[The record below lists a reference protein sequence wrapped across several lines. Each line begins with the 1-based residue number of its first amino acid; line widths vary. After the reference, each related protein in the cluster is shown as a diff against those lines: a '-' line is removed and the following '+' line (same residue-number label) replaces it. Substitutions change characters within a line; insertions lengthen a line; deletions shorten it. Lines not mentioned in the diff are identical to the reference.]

1 MSNRPMSEHE
11 GALFDAVLVIAA
23 MVLEMGAD
31 KDVFRAKLEKA
42 RAATDALGNKHGAAT
57 LDFMMSSLFGPF
69 DPAAGPATDP
79 APKPSFRIV

>member
-23 MVLEMGAD
+23 TVLEMGAD
-31 KDVFRAKLEKA
+31 KAAFRAKLEKA

-57 LDFMMSSLFGPF
+57 LDFLTDSLFGSS
-69 DPAAGPATDP
+69 GPASPDP

>member
-1 MSNRPMSEHE
+1 MSEHE

-57 LDFMMSSLFGPF
+57 LDFMMSSLFGPS
-69 DPAAGPATDP
+69 DPATDP

>member
-23 MVLEMGAD
+23 TVLEMGAD
-31 KDVFRAKLEKA
+31 KAAFRAKLEKA

-57 LDFMMSSLFGPF
+57 LDFLTASLFGAP
-69 DPAAGPATDP
+69 GPASPDP

>member
-1 MSNRPMSEHE
+1 MSEHE

-42 RAATDALGNKHGAAT
+42 RAATDALGNKNGAAT

-69 DPAAGPATDP
+69 DPVTGPATDP
-79 APKPSFRIV
+79 AP